1 MGLPSPTNEDGPG
14 EVRSDIV
21 LARARSSR
29 GLLSRRGD
37 TNRALWGLFDGVC
50 VGEDKGEGGGRVL
63 EDFVGVSNMGL
74 LSRLRV
80 KIPSF
85 CSSSSSAGDPWWLL
99 FPALIPPMLA
109 FFSSRSTRGLS

>member
-1 MGLPSPTNEDGPG
+1 M
-14 EVRSDIV
+14 
-21 LARARSSR
+21 
-29 GLLSRRGD
+29 GD

-50 VGEDKGEGGGRVL
+50 VGEDRGEGGGRVL
-63 EDFVGVSNMGL
+63 EGLVGVSSMGL

-85 CSSSSSAGDPWWLL
+85 CSSSSRAGDPWRLL
-99 FPALIPPMLA
+99 FPVLIPPRLA

>member
-1 MGLPSPTNEDGPG
+1 MGLPSPTSGGCPG

-21 LARARSSR
+21 LARARSNM

-50 VGEDKGEGGGRVL
+50 VGEDRGEGGGRVL
-63 EDFVGVSNMGL
+63 EDLVGVSNMGL

-80 KIPSF
+80 EIPSF
-85 CSSSSSAGDPWWLL
+85 CSSSSSAGEP
-99 FPALIPPMLA
+99 
-109 FFSSRSTRGLS
+109 